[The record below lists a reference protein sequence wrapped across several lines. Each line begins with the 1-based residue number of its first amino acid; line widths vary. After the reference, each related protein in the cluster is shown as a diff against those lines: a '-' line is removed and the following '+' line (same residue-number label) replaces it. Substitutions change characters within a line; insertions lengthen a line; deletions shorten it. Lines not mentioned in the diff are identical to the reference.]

1 MGKQEGS
8 AVAGVFWAQ
17 SPVVAITSVW
27 DGKINGQIA
36 VTVVTSSVIHTIPR
50 LIIGIWKGNYT
61 HEFIYNSK
69 KLCIHLL
76 RRDQLALVKNFGFY
90 TGREREKFKDIAY
103 ETGETGCPILLD
115 CHSFAEC
122 EVINAMDGGD
132 MTPFLVNVV
141 NGGVKSNEQWLTLDY
156 FYNYA
161 PPAWI
166 EEYSHK
172 LSTTVE
178 TSLECIHNI
187 DYKSWQPEE
196 DKKKG

>member
-8 AVAGVFWAQ
+8 AVAGIFWSQ
-17 SPVVAITSVW
+17 SPVVAITSAW

-36 VTVVTSSVIHTIPR
+36 VTVVTSSVVHTIPR
-50 LIIGIWKGNYT
+50 LIVGIWKGNYT

-76 RRDQLALVKNFGFY
+76 RRDQLELVKNFGFY
-90 TGREREKFKDIAY
+90 TGRERKKFKDIAY
-103 ETGETGCPILLD
+103 ETDVTGCPILLD

-132 MTPFLVNVV
+132 MTPFLVSVV

-161 PPAWI
+161 PPQWI
-166 EEYSHK
+166 EQYSQK
-172 LSTTVE
+172 LSKSVE
-178 TSLECIHNI
+178 ASLQCIHNI
-187 DYKSWQPEE
+187 DYKSWQP
-196 DKKKG
+196 DKDSG

>member
-8 AVAGVFWAQ
+8 AVAGIFWSQ
-17 SPVVAITSVW
+17 SPVVAITSAW

-36 VTVVTSSVIHTIPR
+36 VTVVTSSVVHTIPR
-50 LIIGIWKGNYT
+50 LIVGIWKGNYT

-76 RRDQLALVKNFGFY
+76 RRDQLELVKNFGFY
-90 TGREREKFKDIAY
+90 TGRERKKFKDIPY
-103 ETGETGCPILLD
+103 ETDVTGCPILLD

-132 MTPFLVNVV
+132 MTPFLVSVV

-161 PPAWI
+161 PPQWI

-172 LSTTVE
+172 LSKSVE
-178 TSLECIHNI
+178 ASLQCIHNI
-187 DYKSWQPEE
+187 DYKSWQP
-196 DKKKG
+196 DKDSG

>member
-8 AVAGVFWAQ
+8 AVAGVFWSL
-17 SPVVAITSVW
+17 SPVVAITSAW

-36 VTVVTSSVIHTIPR
+36 VTVITSSVVHTIPR
-50 LIIGIWKGNYT
+50 LIVGIWKGNYT

-76 RRDQLALVKNFGFY
+76 RRDQLELVKNFGFY
-90 TGREREKFKDIAY
+90 TGRERKKFKDIPY
-103 ETGETGCPILLD
+103 ETDVTGCPILLD

-122 EVINAMDGGD
+122 EIINAMDGGD
-132 MTPFLVNVV
+132 MTPFLVSVV
-141 NGGVKSNEQWLTLDY
+141 NGGVRSNEQWMTLDY

-161 PPAWI
+161 PPHWI

-172 LSTTVE
+172 LSKTVE

-187 DYKSWQPEE
+187 DYKSWEPGK
-196 DKKKG
+196 DNT

>member
-8 AVAGVFWAQ
+8 AVAGIFWSQ
-17 SPVVAITSVW
+17 SPVVAITSAW

-36 VTVVTSSVIHTIPR
+36 VTVVTSSVVHTIPR
-50 LIIGIWKGNYT
+50 LIVGIWKGNYT

-76 RRDQLALVKNFGFY
+76 RRDQLELVKNFGFY
-90 TGREREKFKDIAY
+90 TGRERNKFKDIAY
-103 ETGETGCPILLD
+103 ETDVTGCPILLD

-132 MTPFLVNVV
+132 MTPFLVSVV

-161 PPAWI
+161 PPQWI

-172 LSTTVE
+172 LSKSVE
-178 TSLECIHNI
+178 ASLQCIHNI
-187 DYKSWQPEE
+187 DYKSWQP
-196 DKKKG
+196 DKDSG

>member
-8 AVAGVFWAQ
+8 AVAGIFWSQ
-17 SPVVAITSVW
+17 SPVVAITSAW

-36 VTVVTSSVIHTIPR
+36 VTVVTSSVVHTIPR
-50 LIIGIWKGNYT
+50 LIVGIWKGNYT

-76 RRDQLALVKNFGFY
+76 RRDQLELVKNFGFY
-90 TGREREKFKDIAY
+90 SGRERKKFKDIAY
-103 ETGETGCPILLD
+103 ETDVTGCPILLD

-132 MTPFLVNVV
+132 MTPFLVSVV

-161 PPAWI
+161 PPQWI

-172 LSTTVE
+172 LSKSVE
-178 TSLECIHNI
+178 ASLQCIHNI
-187 DYKSWQPEE
+187 DYKSWQP
-196 DKKKG
+196 DKDNG